1 MKDWRPRW
9 YYIMRNVTTGMLYV
23 GQTYNLTTRSYCGS
37 GKYWVTHCKKHAEKD
52 PVTGKSYHAVKVG
65 KASGV
70 TRGLMKQFC
79 KEHGIDSPGVNYI
92 NMDKSAFKQWRAQH
106 AG

>member
-1 MKDWRPRW
+1 MAESGQLLEFARMGGRAVSVQRHAKKDLA
-9 YYIMRNVTTGMLYV
+9 TGQSLF
-23 GQTYNLTTRSYCGS
+23 
-37 GKYWVTHCKKHAEKD
+37 
-52 PVTGKSYHAVKVG
+52 AVKLG

-92 NMDKSAFKQWRAQH
+92 NIDKSAFKQWRAQH
-106 AG
+106 DC